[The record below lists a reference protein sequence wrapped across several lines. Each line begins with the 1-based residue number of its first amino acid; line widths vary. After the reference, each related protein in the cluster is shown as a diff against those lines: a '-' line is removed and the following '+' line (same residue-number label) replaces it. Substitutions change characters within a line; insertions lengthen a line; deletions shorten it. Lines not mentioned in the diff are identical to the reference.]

1 MSFKLGTFDTS
12 DIDGFKAILTE
23 WPSLPVELSTEAL
36 PGGDGAQ
43 LISARMTETEWVF
56 NLELT
61 GDNVDDVMAKA
72 DMVSMALNPLLH
84 GLQDFTPN
92 AAGADWVWQGILASP
107 VPWER
112 DKVVWFAQDGVCR
125 LASQATILT
134 PNPYGVSVGDPT
146 ALSVA
151 GAMTLVGEG
160 NTSYY
165 PVIEFRGVL
174 SAAQTLTVG
183 ATQVSGP
190 LTAAQTLVLDF
201 GEMDF
206 YIKTTATGAKVRNI
220 ADRFLAFQRIEGID
234 TINVPISISGG
245 TFTEAVGT
253 VPSRRI

>member
-23 WPSLPVELSTEAL
+23 WPALPVESQFEVL
-36 PGGDGAQ
+36 PGGDGA
-43 LISARMTETEWVF
+43 LYYRSRMTETEWVF

-61 GDNVDDVMAKA
+61 GSDVDDVMAKA
-72 DMVSMALNPLLH
+72 DEVSRALNPLLH

-92 AAGADWVWQGILASP
+92 AAGADWVWQGVLSEP

-112 DKVVWFAQDGVCR
+112 DSVVWFAQDGVCR

-165 PVIEFRGVL
+165 PVVEFRGVL

-183 ATQVSGP
+183 GTQVTGP

-220 ADRFLAFQRIEGID
+220 ADRFITFERLEGID
-234 TINVPISISGG
+234 TINVPVSISGG
-245 TFTEAVGT
+245 TFTQAVGT

>member
-1 MSFKLGTFDTS
+1 MSFKLGTFDTN
-12 DIDGFKAILTE
+12 DIPGFKAILTE
-23 WPSLPVELSTEAL
+23 WPSLPVELAL
-36 PGGDGAQ
+36 DQLPAGDGA
-43 LISARMTETEWVF
+43 LFYRARMTETEWVF

-72 DMVSMALNPLLH
+72 DQVSMALNPLLH

-92 AAGADWVWQGILASP
+92 AAGDEWVWQGVLAAP
-107 VPWER
+107 VPWKR
-112 DKVVWFAQDGVCR
+112 DQVVWFAQDGVCR
-125 LASQATILT
+125 LASQATIST
-134 PNPYGVSVGDPT
+134 PNPYGVSVSDPSV
-146 ALSVA
+146 LSVA

-174 SAAQTLTVG
+174 SSAQVLNVG
-183 ATQVSGP
+183 ATQVQGP

-201 GEMDF
+201 GAMDF
-206 YIKTTATGAKVRNI
+206 YIKTTATGAKVRNV
-220 ADRFLAFQRIEGID
+220 ADRFNTFERLEGID

-245 TFTEAVGT
+245 TFTQAVGT

>member
-1 MSFKLGTFDTS
+1 MSFKLGTFDTN

-23 WPSLPVELSTEAL
+23 WPSLPVDLHLDDL
-36 PGGDGAQ
+36 PGGDGA
-43 LISARMTETEWVF
+43 LFYRARMTETEWVF

-61 GDNVDDVMAKA
+61 GSDVDDVMAKA

-92 AAGADWVWQGILASP
+92 AAGADWVWQGVLAGP

-125 LASQATILT
+125 LASQARIAT
-134 PNPYGVSVGDPT
+134 PNPYGVSVSDPT

-151 GAMTLVGEG
+151 GAMTLSGQG

-165 PVIEFRGVL
+165 PVVEFRGVL

-183 ATQVSGP
+183 GTQVQGP
-190 LTAAQTLVLDF
+190 LLATQTLVLDF

-220 ADRFLAFQRIEGID
+220 ADRFTTFERLEGID
-234 TINVPISISGG
+234 TINVPVSISGG
-245 TFTEAVGT
+245 TFTQAVGI